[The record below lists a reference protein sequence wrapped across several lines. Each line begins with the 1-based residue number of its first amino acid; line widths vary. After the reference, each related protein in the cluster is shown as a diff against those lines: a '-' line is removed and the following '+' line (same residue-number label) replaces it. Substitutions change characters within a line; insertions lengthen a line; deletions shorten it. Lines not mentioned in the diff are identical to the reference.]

1 MNSMNKSNFIFFNQ
15 AIKKLTFAIVE
26 SLDLP
31 DRETKKTIQDTSA
44 LPSMP
49 HLS

>member
-31 DRETKKTIQDTSA
+31 DRETKNDFKHFDN
-44 LPSMP
+44 
-49 HLS
+49 

>member
-1 MNSMNKSNFIFFNQ
+1 MNSMNKSNFIFFKQ

-31 DRETKKTIQDTSA
+31 DRETKNILDAKNI
-44 LPSMP
+44 LN
-49 HLS
+49 